1 MLVIKKYVILS
12 SQIIKALGKLQ
23 EPSLSTL
30 LDIFLQ
36 AQRISAEELID
47 VQIPDNLCELLI
59 EAYQDTE
66 VVTHL
71 DFIKRI

>member
-1 MLVIKKYVILS
+1 MLVIKKYIILS

-36 AQRISAEELID
+36 AQRISAEEMID

-59 EAYQDTE
+59 EAYQDTQ
-66 VVTHL
+66 
-71 DFIKRI
+71 

>member
-30 LDIFLQ
+30 LDRFLQ

-47 VQIPDNLCELLI
+47 VQIPDNLRELLI
-59 EAYQDTE
+59 EAYQDTQ
-66 VVTHL
+66 
-71 DFIKRI
+71 

>member
-30 LDIFLQ
+30 LHIFLQ

-47 VQIPDNLCELLI
+47 VQIPYNLRELLI
-59 EAYQDTE
+59 EAYQDTQ
-66 VVTHL
+66 
-71 DFIKRI
+71 

>member
-23 EPSLSTL
+23 EPSLSAL

-47 VQIPDNLCELLI
+47 VQIPDNLRELPI
-59 EAYQDTE
+59 EAYQDTQ
-66 VVTHL
+66 
-71 DFIKRI
+71 